1 MATSQHEGHANQL
14 DLLIRAVE
22 ASVHGTNVHCSDKT
36 IEAAEALLRMDSPS
50 SLKEDHSPEAFVPQ
64 SGATQDF
71 LHAAMR
77 PDMITET
84 EVEISTEEC
93 CEEEDMATVMDDPE
107 PEPDHEP
114 VRKKRAGRKPKTHQ
128 SAISNGSPDV
138 GIKKKPREGK
148 AGSTTYL
155 WEFLLD
161 LLQDKNTC
169 PRYIK
174 WTQREKGIFKLVDSK
189 AVSKLWGKH
198 KNKPDMNY
206 ETMGRALRYYY
217 QRGILAKV
225 EGQRLVY
232 QFKEMPKNIVII
244 DDDKA
249 EIPAPEDL
257 LGSDTAASY
266 ERVPPPS
273 DMLLHA
279 TELSSSKKPNILRGA
294 NKTNIVHTPV
304 ATSSKPAAGGA
315 LTAGRIVTV
324 SAASDGSQK
333 QQSHATIIPNATGPR
348 TVRVAMQVPVVMT
361 TSLGQKISTVAVQQ
375 PAGTTAAAGQTT
387 LLTNTSAIG
396 AAAGNTNS
404 QQKVVIQT
412 IPTMVP
418 ATAENGDKITVQL
431 AKIITIPAHQLA
443 QCQIQTSTGTN
454 KPGVGASPAGISL
467 LGSPLTVR
475 ALAPVNVAPGTQVM
489 RLTVPTQAQQQT
501 LVVSQ
506 PGSGAGVV
514 TVSAANQAVAA
525 QPRIISGVING
536 SELVIRGG
544 AVEKLKAAGVQVQ
557 AVQVPVPIQ
566 QNQANPKMAQSVKS
580 ELTDSADVTMKT
592 EEPEC

>member
-22 ASVHGTNVHCSDKT
+22 ASGYSNVHCSDKT
-36 IEAAEALLRMDSPS
+36 IEAAEALLHMDSPS
-50 SLKEDHSPEAFVPQ
+50 SLREDRSPEAFTPQ
-64 SGATQDF
+64 SEAAPDF

-77 PDMITET
+77 PDVIGET
-84 EVEISTEEC
+84 EVEITTEDC
-93 CEEEDMATVMDDPE
+93 CEEDEEEDEEEEMVTSLEE
-107 PEPDHEP
+107 PEPDNEP
-114 VRKKRAGRKPKTHQ
+114 VRKKRAGRKTKASQ
-128 SAISNGSPDV
+128 SSISNGAPDLSF
-138 GIKKKPREGK
+138 KKKPREGK
-148 AGSTTYL
+148 GSTTYL

-244 DDDKA
+244 DEDKA
-249 EIPAPEDL
+249 EMSSPDDL
-257 LGSDTAASY
+257 MSSESQSSY
-266 ERVPPPS
+266 DRVPPPS
-273 DMLLHA
+273 ERLLQNS
-279 TELSSSKKPNILRGA
+279 ELSSPRRPNILRGS
-294 NKTNIVHTPV
+294 NRPIVV
-304 ATSSKPAAGGA
+304 QNPAATVSGPA
-315 LTAGRIVTV
+315 VMAAAPRIVTV
-324 SAASDGSQK
+324 SAAPDMSQ
-333 QQSHATIIPNATGPR
+333 IPNATAPR

-361 TSLGQKISTVAVQQ
+361 SLGQKISTVAMQQ
-375 PAGTTAAAGQTT
+375 PALTTVAPGPTT
-387 LLTNTSAIG
+387 LLTNASPIT
-396 AAAGNTNS
+396 AAAANPNS

-431 AKIITIPAHQLA
+431 AKIITIPAHQLT
-443 QCQIQTSTGTN
+443 QCQLQASTGGN
-454 KPGVGASPAGISL
+454 KPNMAASSTGISL

-475 ALAPVNVAPGTQVM
+475 ALAPVNVAPGAQVM
-489 RLTVPTQAQQQT
+489 RLTVPTQTQPQT
-501 LVVSQ
+501 LMVSP
-506 PGSGAGVV
+506 PGSIGCG
-514 TVSAANQAVAA
+514 QAVAT
-525 QPRIISGVING
+525 QSHVIGGVING
-536 SELVIRGG
+536 SDLVIGG
-544 AVEKLKAAGVQVQ
+544 PGGVTVEKLKAAGVQLQ
-557 AVQVPVPIQ
+557 TVQVPLKVQ
-566 QNQANPKMAQSVKS
+566 QNQVNPKTVQNIKS
-580 ELTDSADVTMKT
+580 EATDTEVVMKLEAPRAIKT